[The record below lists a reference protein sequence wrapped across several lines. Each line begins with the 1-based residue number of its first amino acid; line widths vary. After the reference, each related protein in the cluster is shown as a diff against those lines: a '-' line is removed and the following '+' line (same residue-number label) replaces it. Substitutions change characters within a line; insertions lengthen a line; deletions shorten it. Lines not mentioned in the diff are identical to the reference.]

1 MFDMMPFLEEFGID
15 YVTEGKNVSP
25 GWINIQCPFCDDPS
39 EHLGYDPKSGML
51 SCWRCGSKFLDN
63 LLRELLNTKEVS
75 EILKKYQTEG
85 EAEVEYTRKE
95 KKEINKEVEMP
106 CGAYQPTHMWNV
118 LHNIK
123 DIYAKY
129 LKDRNFTPE
138 DIKREWNL
146 WIGGYTGDYKFR
158 IIIPVYYKHTLMSY
172 VARDITGLQEPKYL
186 NMPGGNIKE
195 YLYGYDHTGQD
206 TVIVV
211 EGVTDVWR
219 LGKGVAVA
227 TFGTK
232 TTMAQLILLKKF
244 KRVGVLFDR
253 GESAQEEAE
262 KIINALGLI
271 GIEVHN
277 LSLPE
282 GASDPADM
290 TEVQA
295 RMIVKN
301 FFNLSF

>member
-1 MFDMMPFLEEFGID
+1 MFDMISFLEEFGVD
-15 YVTEGKNVSP
+15 YITKGKNVTE

-39 EHLGYDPKSGML
+39 EHLGYDPKSGHL

-75 EILKKYQTEG
+75 DIMEKYQIEG
-85 EAEVEYTRKE
+85 EAEIKYTRKE
-95 KKEINKEVEMP
+95 KKEISKEVEMP
-106 CGAYQPTHMWNV
+106 CGAYQPNQIW
-118 LHNIK
+118 HNKK
-123 DIYAKY
+123 DKYALY
-129 LKDRNFTPE
+129 LKNRNFDPE
-138 DIKREWNL
+138 DIKREWNI
-146 WIGGYTGDYKFR
+146 WFGGYTGDYKFR
-158 IIIPVYYKHTLMSY
+158 IIIPVYYKHCLMSY

-195 YLYGYDHTGQD
+195 YLYGYDQCHN

-232 TTMAQLILLKKF
+232 TTMAQLLLLKKF
-244 KRVGVLFDR
+244 KRVGILFDR

-262 KIINALGLI
+262 KIVNALSLI

-282 GASDPADM
+282 GANDPAEM

-295 RMIVKN
+295 RELVKE
-301 FFNLSF
+301 FFKINK